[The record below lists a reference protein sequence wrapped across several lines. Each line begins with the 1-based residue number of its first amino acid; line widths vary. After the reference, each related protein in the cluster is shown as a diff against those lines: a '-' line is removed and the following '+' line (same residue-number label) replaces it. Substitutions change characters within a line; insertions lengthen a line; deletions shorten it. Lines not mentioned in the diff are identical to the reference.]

1 MTRMVVLLG
10 AAASMALLVT
20 ALWAWGAAPR
30 LTADVYARP
39 EVVAWAVRSG
49 AVAAAAAAQAVLL
62 VVVLKRRPP
71 REDPNDLSLFP
82 SVPQG
87 DPVAKFLGVSA
98 GLVSAVAFVSAIA
111 LALAGR

>member
-1 MTRMVVLLG
+1 MVTRIVGVVG

-30 LTADVYARP
+30 LTDAYARP

-71 REDPNDLSLFP
+71 REDPDDLSLFP
-82 SVPQG
+82 SVPKA
-87 DPVAKFLGVSA
+87 DPVGKFLGVSA
-98 GLVSAVAFVSAIA
+98 GLVSAVALVSAIA